1 MPPIITLL
9 TDFGTADSYVG
20 EVKGTLLSR
29 VHGAALF
36 DITHQV
42 PPGDLRAGQSILAR
56 VWHRFPQGTVHLVV
70 VDPGVGTAR
79 RALAA
84 GAAGHFF
91 VAPDNGLLSCLPS
104 DAHFV
109 SLPIPPGA
117 APTFHARD
125 VFAQAAAQL
134 AIGASLTQLGHTIT
148 DAHRSPLPA
157 PRHDG
162 TTVAGEVLYI
172 DRFGTL
178 ISNIPGEQVE
188 PGVRIKVAGTEIG
201 PLARTFGDV
210 ARGQLVALVGSG
222 GNLGIAG
229 RDGRA
234 ARSLGAGVRA
244 EVGARGRPN
253 LHLRPHAPGEAELR
267 RATRQLRQPAG
278 QPPL

>member
-42 PPGDLRAGQSILAR
+42 PPGDLRAGQYILAR
-56 VWHRFPQGTVHLVV
+56 AWHRFPQGTVHLVV
-70 VDPGVGTAR
+70 VDPGVGTTR

-125 VFAQAAAQL
+125 VFAPAASGPRCEPEGVGIFTF
-134 AIGASLTQLGHTIT
+134 AITRSAKPNSGTKRGSCASSRYSL
-148 DAHRSPLPA
+148 RSRSA
-157 PRHDG
+157 TARH
-162 TTVAGEVLYI
+162 
-172 DRFGTL
+172 
-178 ISNIPGEQVE
+178 SPHC
-188 PGVRIKVAGTEIG
+188 
-201 PLARTFGDV
+201 ARCNSR
-210 ARGQLVALVGSG
+210 A
-222 GNLGIAG
+222 AG
-229 RDGRA
+229 R
-234 ARSLGAGVRA
+234 
-244 EVGARGRPN
+244 RP
-253 LHLRPHAPGEAELR
+253 
-267 RATRQLRQPAG
+267 
-278 QPPL
+278 

>member
-42 PPGDLRAGQSILAR
+42 PPGDLRAGQYILAR

-84 GAAGHFF
+84 GAGGHFF
-91 VAPDNGLLSCLPS
+91 VAPDNGLLSCLPG

-125 VFAQAAAQL
+125 VFAPAAAQL

-148 DAHRSPLPA
+148 DAHGSPLPA
-157 PRHDG
+157 PHHDG
-162 TTVAGEVLYI
+162 TTVVGEVLYV

-178 ISNIPGEQVE
+178 ISNIAGEQVE
-188 PGVRIKVAGTEIG
+188 PGVRIKGAGAEIG
-201 PLARTFGDV
+201 PLARAVGDV
-210 ARGQLVALVGSG
+210 PRGQVVGVAGGGGGGGIAARGGS
-222 GNLGIAG
+222 
-229 RDGRA
+229 A
-234 ARSLGAGVRA
+234 ARRLGVGVGAEVRA
-244 EVGARGRPN
+244 RRRRGPRPS
-253 LHLRPHAPGEAELR
+253 PH
-267 RATRQLRQPAG
+267 
-278 QPPL
+278 PP

>member
-9 TDFGTADSYVG
+9 TDFGTADNYVG

-42 PPGDLRAGQSILAR
+42 PPGDLRAGQYILSR

-70 VDPGVGTAR
+70 VDPGVGTTR

-125 VFAQAAAQL
+125 VFAPAAAQL
-134 AIGASLTQLGHTIT
+134 AIGASLTHPGQAIT
-148 DAHRSPLPA
+148 DPYRSPLPA
-157 PRHDG
+157 ARHDG
-162 TTVAGEVLYI
+162 A
-172 DRFGTL
+172 
-178 ISNIPGEQVE
+178 
-188 PGVRIKVAGTEIG
+188 
-201 PLARTFGDV
+201 
-210 ARGQLVALVGSG
+210 
-222 GNLGIAG
+222 
-229 RDGRA
+229 
-234 ARSLGAGVRA
+234 AGVGQALYVERLRTLVSHLPRA
-244 EVGARGRPN
+244 PVE
-253 LHLRPHAPGEAELR
+253 
-267 RATRQLRQPAG
+267 
-278 QPPL
+278 